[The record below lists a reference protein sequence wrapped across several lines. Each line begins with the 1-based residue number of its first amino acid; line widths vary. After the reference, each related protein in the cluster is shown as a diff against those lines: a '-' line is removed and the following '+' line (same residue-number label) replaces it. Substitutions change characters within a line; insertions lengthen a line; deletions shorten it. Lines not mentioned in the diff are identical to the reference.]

1 MAKAS
6 RQKKTSVT
14 IGKQVVPIGSLGL
27 VITGLIQKYAE
38 VCPIQEELILVVPFF
53 SAILVATT
61 TWLYILIRPANGEAI
76 GQRRNLKAKIKRI
89 DEQMLDNNVSAETK
103 KKLQYLRDN
112 LSVEIVKIDDHK

>member
-6 RQKKTSVT
+6 RQKKSSVT

-38 VCPIQEELILVVPFF
+38 VCPVQEELILVVPFF

-61 TWLYILIRPANGEAI
+61 TWLYILIKPANGEAI
-76 GQRRNLKAKIKRI
+76 GQRRNLKAKIKTI
-89 DEQMLDNNVSAETK
+89 DEQMSDNNVSVEMK
-103 KKLQYLRDN
+103 KKLQELRDK
-112 LSVEIVKIDDHK
+112 LSMQIVKIDDHK